1 MEGKEQVRR
10 CFFSLFLKVDTLTD
24 LSMSGPESE
33 LKNKELWYWKEKGLK
48 VDFQCWVIFA
58 YVRHKFYAR

>member
-33 LKNKELWYWKEKGLK
+33 LKNKELWY
-48 VDFQCWVIFA
+48 
-58 YVRHKFYAR
+58 